1 MKLILKG
8 TIYELTRKEVD
19 GILGVFKKIFPKG
32 IYAVEKD
39 DVVEMKNQPYK
50 YTKNLNKAV
59 AEYVKRG
66 FKVYYNGG

>member
-8 TIYELTRKEVD
+8 TIYELTRKQVD
-19 GILGVFKKIFPKG
+19 GTLAVVKKHYGKG

-39 DVVEMKNQPYK
+39 GIVEMIDRPYK

>member
-1 MKLILKG
+1 MILNG
-8 TIYELTRKEVD
+8 NVYEMTRKQID
-19 GILGVFKKIFPKG
+19 GTLAVVKKNFSNG

-39 DVVEMKNQPYK
+39 GIVEMKNQPYK

>member
-1 MKLILKG
+1 MILNG
-8 TIYELTRKEVD
+8 NVYEMTRKQID
-19 GILGVFKKIFPKG
+19 GTLAVVKKNFSKG

-39 DVVEMKNQPYK
+39 GIVEMKNQPYK

>member
-8 TIYELTRKEVD
+8 DMYELTRREVD
-19 GILGVFKKIFPKG
+19 GIIGVVKKNFTTGIF
-32 IYAVEKD
+32 AVEKD
-39 DVVEMKNQPYK
+39 GVVELKNKPYK
-50 YTKNLNKAV
+50 YTKNLKKAV

>member
-1 MKLILKG
+1 MILNG
-8 TIYELTRKEVD
+8 NVYEMTRKQID
-19 GILGVFKKIFPKG
+19 GTLAVVKKNFPKG

-39 DVVEMKNQPYK
+39 GIVEMKNQPYK

>member
-1 MKLILKG
+1 MILNGNVYEMARKQIEG
-8 TIYELTRKEVD
+8 TLAV
-19 GILGVFKKIFPKG
+19 VKKNFSKG

-39 DVVEMKNQPYK
+39 GIVEMKNQPYK